1 MTIDEPS
8 PEVGQQL
15 RAFFDALREAGY
27 QRAALEGFIA
37 KLERNGTLGE
47 EAARLLR
54 EGSAEE
60 IEAHLEAADP
70 TEGYR
75 WKIVWP
81 F

>member
-1 MTIDEPS
+1 MTTDGPS
-8 PEVGQQL
+8 AEVGQQL
-15 RAFFDALREAGY
+15 QAFFDALREAGY

-37 KLERNGTLGE
+37 KLQADGTLGE

-54 EGSAEE
+54 EGSTGE
-60 IEAHLEAADP
+60 IEAHLEAAGQ

-75 WKIVWP
+75 WLIVWP

>member
-1 MTIDEPS
+1 MSTDGPS
-8 PEVGQQL
+8 EEIGQQL
-15 RAFFDALREAGY
+15 QAFFDALRDVGY

-37 KLERNGTLGE
+37 KLEASGTLGE

-60 IEAHLEAADP
+60 IEAHLEAAGQ

-75 WKIVWP
+75 WRIVWP